1 MTTAPVQRVAE
12 RERIAQ
18 LDVLRGLAI
27 LLILFMNIPYMGD
40 AVTEDYLPQRISWT
54 HFDQG
59 WWWVNRLLDGTQRGL
74 LELLFGAGVL
84 IMARTA
90 MAPDGPVAVAD
101 LHIRRNLWLAAF
113 GIANGVVLFW
123 EGDILLSYSCS
134 ALLIFP
140 FRTLKVQQ
148 LLIIGIAMSLALWSP
163 KLVEYI
169 ERVDLA
175 KRAVATAT
183 TPTQAA
189 DRAAAQRE
197 LDKYTREVRVAEP
210 AVAAMQIAGNT
221 GSPADFVAFRIM
233 SWTYVQ
239 FTGVGIFWENVVEA
253 FAAMLIGMALF
264 KTGIIQGT
272 ASRRTYWWLLG
283 LGYGVGWGLR
293 VDATLDALRF
303 DGQPYVG
310 LFTHSLARLPI
321 VMGHIGAVALLLQSR
336 AGVRLLAP
344 FQATGRLPLTT
355 YLGASFVAMLV
366 FGPVGGQFARHGYGT
381 LATGAALFMALQL
394 AGANLWLRHFATG
407 PVEWLWKSLA
417 YNRRQP
423 FRRADQL
430 IGAEATS

>member
-1 MTTAPVQRVAE
+1 MTTAPVGRITE

-27 LLILFMNIPYMGD
+27 LLILFMNVPYMGD
-40 AVTEDYLPQRISWT
+40 VVTEDYLPQRLSWT
-54 HFDQG
+54 AFDQA

-90 MAPDGPVAVAD
+90 MTPDGPVAVAD

-113 GIANGVVLFW
+113 GIANGVILFW
-123 EGDILLSYSCS
+123 EGDILLSYGCA

-140 FRTLKVQQ
+140 FRTLRVRQ
-148 LLIIGIAMSLALWSP
+148 LLIIGIAMSVALWSHN
-163 KLVEYI
+163 LVDYI

-175 KRAVATAT
+175 ERAAATAT
-183 TPTQAA
+183 TPAQSA
-189 DRAAAQRE
+189 DRAAAQRD
-197 LDKYTREVRVAEP
+197 LDKYTREVRVPDP
-210 AVAAMQIAGNT
+210 AVAAMQIAGNK
-221 GSPADFVAFRIM
+221 GSWTDFAVYRVM
-233 SWTYVQ
+233 SWAYVQ

-264 KTGIIQGT
+264 KTGIIQGK

-283 LGYGVGWGLR
+283 LGYGIGWGLR
-293 VDATLDALRF
+293 IDATIDAMRF
-303 DGQPYVG
+303 SGEPYIG

-321 VMGHIGAVALLLQSR
+321 VMDHIGAVALLLQSR
-336 AGVRLLAP
+336 TGARLLAP

-355 YLGASFVAMLV
+355 YLGASLVAMLV
-366 FGPVGGQFARHGYGT
+366 FGPLGGQFAQHGYGT

-394 AGANLWLRHFATG
+394 AGANLWLRNFANG
-407 PVEWLWKSLA
+407 PVEWLWKSLG

-423 FRRADQL
+423 FRRGDPL